1 MSSREEVFKE
11 KVLKKLYHFQLKNV
25 TPQKPTNEEKCNI
38 TTKDVEIVASE
49 SSNAEIS
56 VNCDSTKRKVYTVC
70 LPPNDYKLGIMENDA
85 PAEDSSSQEDTE
97 DDDDN
102 IKTNIPKRKRR
113 RNKTG
118 IKKLSACETI
128 QNTTDTDLSSLKT
141 SKNRKRKL
149 KKKRHKEKL
158 HSAGMLCKSV
168 AVEFTYQPKETKS
181 ATDDEK
187 MSEGKIAE
195 LQEFFQ
201 STLELYFADCST
213 KNPESIVSP
222 SIFHLILEKLSTRAI
237 VSSDMALLFQMKSFI
252 LQQDI
257 ENLKNSLD
265 TFQTNTKMPPDEA
278 TAVCS
283 LFNYWM
289 KDILPT

>member
-11 KVLKKLYHFQLKNV
+11 KVLKKLYNFQLKNV
-25 TPQKPTNEEKCNI
+25 TPQKPTNEEKYI
-38 TTKDVEIVASE
+38 TTKDAEIVASE
-49 SSNAEIS
+49 SSNAETS

-70 LPPNDYKLGIMENDA
+70 LPPDDYKLGMMENDVS
-85 PAEDSSSQEDTE
+85 AEPGDSSSQEDTE
-97 DDDDN
+97 DDDN
-102 IKTNIPKRKRR
+102 IETNIPKRKRR
-113 RNKTG
+113 RRKTG
-118 IKKLSACETI
+118 IKKLSACETAR
-128 QNTTDTDLSSLKT
+128 NTTDTDLSSLKT

-181 ATDDEK
+181 ATEDEK

-195 LQEFFQ
+195 MHEFFQ

-213 KNPESIVSP
+213 KNPESIVPP
-222 SIFHLILEKLSTRAI
+222 SIFHLILEKLATQAI

-289 KDILPT
+289 KDIMPT